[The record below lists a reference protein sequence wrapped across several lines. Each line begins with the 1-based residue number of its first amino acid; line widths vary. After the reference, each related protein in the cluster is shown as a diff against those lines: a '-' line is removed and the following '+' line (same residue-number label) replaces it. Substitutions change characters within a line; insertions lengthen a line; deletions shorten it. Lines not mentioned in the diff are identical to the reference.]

1 LLTAFPVCF
10 LLACGAQG
18 PPHPPRIE
26 QPEKIKDLAVAQV
39 GRKLEIS
46 FTAPTL
52 ATDGE
57 RLSKPI
63 AVQIFRSVTPAG
75 QKPAEAPPALKPWVV
90 LPSHDLTR
98 YTQTQ
103 TGKVEYAE
111 PLSDQEFPQSV
122 GSTFTFAVRALTRGF
137 RGHPVESEFSN
148 MTQVAVLDVSGPP
161 ENLEARTTE
170 KAVELSWSRPGQ
182 SLSGHPISNLSGYRI
197 YRSERGQPSSLQPRG
212 ETQSEAY
219 ADADFQFGHTYS
231 YKVRAVFGAAG
242 RRAETEDSLPVEITP
257 HDAFPPAAPTRL
269 SAVYAAQVVELIW
282 TANTEPD
289 LAGYNVY
296 RREESGTSHRVNKE
310 LLPTPLYRDS
320 SVEAGRKYSYQ
331 VTAVDLAGNESPT
344 SGEVWVETR

>member
-1 LLTAFPVCF
+1 M
-10 LLACGAQG
+10 
-18 PPHPPRIE
+18 
-26 QPEKIKDLAVAQV
+26 AQV

-63 AVQIFRSVTPAG
+63 EVQIFRSVTPAG
-75 QKPAEAPPALKPWVV
+75 QKPAEAPAALKPWVI
-90 LPSHDLTR
+90 LPSQDLTR

-103 TGKVEYAE
+103 TGKVEYVE

-137 RGHPVESEFSN
+137 RGRPVEGEFPN
-148 MTQVAVLDVSGPP
+148 VAQVAVLDVSGPP
-161 ENLEARTTE
+161 ENIRARTTE

-182 SLSGHPISNLSGYRI
+182 SLSGHPISNLSGYGV
-197 YRSERGQPSSLQPRG
+197 YRSERGQPGSLRPRG
-212 ETQSEAY
+212 EAQSETY
-219 ADADFQFGHTYS
+219 TDTDFQFGHTYS
-231 YKVRAVFGAAG
+231 YKVRAVFRAG
-242 RRAETEDSLPVEITP
+242 DRRAETEDSLPVEITP
-257 HDAFPPAAPTRL
+257 RDTFPPATPTRL

-296 RREESGTSHRVNKE
+296 RREESGTSHRINKE
-310 LLPTPLYRDS
+310 LLPTPIYRDS
-320 SVEAGRKYSYQ
+320 SVEPGRKYSYE

-344 SGEVWVETR
+344 PAEVSVETR